1 MGSESKRKKK
11 HNEED
16 LVELS
21 QQKMKTRG
29 ALRKEAVP
37 AVRPK
42 VKEREKNQQAEKDDF
57 SREKKFVLSSS
68 IHFHYSLKNGK
79 FKPKSCRELCP
90 SLGGS
95 RDRSQPGEPKQHS
108 HRKQQQHR
116 LRRQFLRP
124 DLNEYVHR
132 R

>member
-1 MGSESKRKKK
+1 MGIESKRKKK

-42 VKEREKNQQAEKDDF
+42 VKEREKNQRQAEKDAF
-57 SREKKFVLSSS
+57 KEKKFVCL
-68 IHFHYSLKNGK
+68 IGFH
-79 FKPKSCRELCP
+79 
-90 SLGGS
+90 
-95 RDRSQPGEPKQHS
+95 
-108 HRKQQQHR
+108 
-116 LRRQFLRP
+116 
-124 DLNEYVHR
+124 
-132 R
+132 